1 MRPRQNGLWRIEQRE
16 LGQSPVHSPLTF
28 SFEWQLFAA
37 SMAAETTTTQDETSA
52 SDAQQICDLCGEASY
67 RIFSKRGRHG
77 APISTVICNGCGLV
91 YTNPRMT
98 DEENAKWYQS
108 GYWGDYKKQQA
119 PDEAFFQ
126 RRLPKIREIFGQVK
140 PFLKPGV
147 TVLEIGSGVGALLSL
162 IAEEAGV
169 EPHSGHAKFAR
180 ESKGLDVRNGLL
192 DDIAPNL
199 EKGSFDLVVMNH
211 VLEHTTSPTDTLL
224 TIKSLLKSGGTFV
237 VEVPNVEAP
246 GSRISHF
253 FHAAHHYAFS
263 PATFERLARKTGFA
277 VIEIAA
283 LDGDLRGTRL
293 NAILK
298 KPADDKSD
306 STGAGAD
313 DLPKDDPAVRA
324 EALRGYSRW
333 YWLTAASFRKKIT
346 HWKRQRAV

>member
-1 MRPRQNGLWRIEQRE
+1 MTARAVPVNAPLRFPTHLLVARLAVPRLARARLAFVAAPDQRGL
-16 LGQSPVHSPLTF
+16 LLAV
-28 SFEWQLFAA
+28 
-37 SMAAETTTTQDETSA
+37 AETELVVFEATDFV
-52 SDAQQICDLCGEASY
+52 AQT
-67 RIFSKRGRHG
+67 
-77 APISTVICNGCGLV
+77 PGLF
-91 YTNPRMT
+91 
-98 DEENAKWYQS
+98 E
-108 GYWGDYKKQQA
+108 
-119 PDEAFFQ
+119 F
-126 RRLPKIREIFGQVK
+126 
-140 PFLKPGV
+140 
-147 TVLEIGSGVGALLSL
+147 EIGSGVGALLSL
-162 IAEEAGV
+162 IAEEAGADATIVGV

-263 PATFERLARKTGFA
+263 PATFERLARKTEFA

-293 NAILK
+293 NAILE